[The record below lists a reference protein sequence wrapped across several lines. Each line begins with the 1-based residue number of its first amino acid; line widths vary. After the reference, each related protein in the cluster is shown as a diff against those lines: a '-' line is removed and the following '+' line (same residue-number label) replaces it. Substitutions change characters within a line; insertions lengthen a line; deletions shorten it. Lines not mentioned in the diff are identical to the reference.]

1 MNDQQEFDQIR
12 DVYAHFGLAVY
23 LAQCVEQSIFLHL
36 LFLDHFPK
44 AIAKFTSKEA
54 WVSAIDEFEAR
65 ELGQTMG
72 KLIRRMKEAGQ
83 PTDNIQVLLTTVL
96 KQRNWLAHKYFA
108 DRAVEFT
115 RESGREKM
123 VRELEEL
130 QGLFREAAGK
140 IDALTTPVA
149 RKYGLTEEALADL
162 MANLVENYDGTVQH
176 TDA

>member
-1 MNDQQEFDQIR
+1 MNDQQESDQIR

-23 LAQCVEQSIFLHL
+23 LAQCVEQSIFQHL

-44 AIAKFTSKEA
+44 AIAEFTSKEA
-54 WVSAIDEFEAR
+54 WVSAFDEFEAR

-83 PTDNIQVLLTTVL
+83 PTDQIQALLTQTL
-96 KQRNWLAHKYFA
+96 KQRNWLAHGYFA

-115 RESGREKM
+115 RELGREKM
-123 VRELEEL
+123 IPELEEL
-130 QGLFREAAGK
+130 QALFREAAAK
-140 IDALTTPVA
+140 IDALTMPVA
-149 RKYGLTEEALADL
+149 RKYGLTEEALANL
-162 MANLVENYDGTVQH
+162 MASLVESHDASAQD

>member
-1 MNDQQEFDQIR
+1 MNDQQESDQIR

-23 LAQCVEQSIFLHL
+23 LAQCVEQSIFQHL
-36 LFLDHFPK
+36 LFLDHFPR
-44 AIAKFTSKEA
+44 AIAEFTSKEA
-54 WVSAIDEFEAR
+54 WVSAFDEFEAR

-83 PTDNIQVLLTTVL
+83 PTDYIHGLLTQVL
-96 KQRNWLAHKYFA
+96 KQRNWLAHGYFA

-123 VRELEEL
+123 ITELEKL
-130 QGLFREAAGK
+130 QGLFREAADK
-140 IDALTTPVA
+140 IEALTMPVA
-149 RKYGLTEEALADL
+149 RKYGLTQEALEAL
-162 MANLVENYDGTVQH
+162 MATLVENHDRAAQG